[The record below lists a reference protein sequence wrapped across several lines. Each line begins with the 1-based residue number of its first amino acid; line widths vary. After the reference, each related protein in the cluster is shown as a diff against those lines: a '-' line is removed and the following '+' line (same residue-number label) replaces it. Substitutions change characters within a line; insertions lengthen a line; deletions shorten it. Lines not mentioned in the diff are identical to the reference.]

1 MNFSA
6 NLFIAVVFI
15 VRTAIKILTSV
26 SLLPVFSH
34 ASPLT
39 YLPEPN

>member
-6 NLFIAVVFI
+6 ILFVAVVFI
-15 VRTAIKILTSV
+15 VGTGIKILTSV

-39 YLPEPN
+39 YLPELN